1 MISSRYDEINN
12 LLDALL
18 NLPPQE
24 RPAFLQRSC
33 GGDTSLQQT
42 LEALLAAYESEDG
55 FLDSPALLQ
64 LGQDPQPAQLSTDLS
79 GCVIA
84 GYAILRPLGAGALA
98 EVWLA
103 RDNRLQR
110 PVALKVLRTKFAR
123 DLNQVLRF
131 EQEARAASNLNHPN
145 IVTIHEIGNSDACH
159 FIAQEFVDGVT
170 LRKRL
175 QNGALPLA
183 STIDFASQVA
193 GALAA
198 AHNAGI
204 IHRDIKPENLMIRTD
219 GLVKVLDF
227 GIARVIEEATE
238 RENDWRHAHDG
249 LTTPGQV
256 LGTVKY
262 MSPEQARGL
271 HLDARSDLFSFG
283 VVLYEMATGKAPF
296 SGATNADTLAAV
308 LSHDPVPPSAQRADI
323 PPELDQ
329 LIVRCLKK
337 DRDQRIDSAEQ
348 LHTELKNLR
357 LSGGQQSSPVSAASR
372 PEQAKRASGKVRAFS
387 SSGRSFVLA
396 AVIAL
401 AIVSVLVWWL
411 KYPGVSALP
420 FDSIEMTPVALPG
433 LVTDAAIAPDGKK
446 TAYLLQAPNG
456 PSLWIRQFASSPD
469 QQIATLEP
477 GTYRDVIYSPDGADL
492 YYVQTTNLASDL
504 YRIPSAGGQPRKILG
519 NVTGRISLAPD
530 ARHLAFVR
538 RDDNLVEESLIVAES
553 DRGEE
558 RTLITRRRP
567 YYLSLQAVA
576 WSHDGKSIFCLAG
589 SEPSYTPNAYHI
601 VQVDIATGREK
612 RLWGH
617 TWARAGSLVSS
628 RDGKML
634 ILAASEHYKQEMQL
648 WRIALPGGRVT
659 RITRDLSN
667 YAKLGLSADSQNLL
681 AVRVETRADLWT
693 MPNDSPDSARQ
704 ISNGE
709 IRSLNSAAWTR
720 NGEIIYSASVGPFL
734 NIWKMSAD
742 GQRVDQLSKANWDEA
757 EVAATPDG
765 RYILYQSDG
774 KIWRMNSDGSA
785 RRQLTP
791 GNLDVHDVHPVASR
805 DSQWVLYGSF
815 NQWSPDVGGKETI
828 WRVPI
833 DGGEPVQ
840 VTKQI
845 TSIPA
850 VSPDGRLIACAYFLL
865 DKPPSTAKIAVYL
878 FDGGDPIKIFDR
890 PSGSDDNV
898 TWSGDGK
905 SLEYIVRHG
914 DESNIWRQPL
924 DGGQPFP
931 VTHFRSDA
939 LFFLSPSLDGKRLVL
954 GRGKEISEIVLITQT
969 R

>member
-1 MISSRYDEINN
+1 MISNRYHEINN
-12 LLDALL
+12 LLDELL
-18 NLPPQE
+18 ELPPRE

-55 FLDSPALLQ
+55 FLDSPALFQ
-64 LGQDPQPAQLSTDLS
+64 LGQDQQPTPLSTDLS

-84 GYAILRPLGAGALA
+84 GYGILGPLGAGALA

-103 RDNRLQR
+103 RDTRLQR
-110 PVALKVLRTKFAR
+110 RVALKVLRTKFAR
-123 DLNQVLRF
+123 DPNQVLRF
-131 EQEARAASNLNHPN
+131 EHEARAASNLNHPN
-145 IVTIHEIGNSDACH
+145 IVTIHEIGESEGCH

-183 STIDFASQVA
+183 SAIDLASQVA

-198 AHNAGI
+198 AHSAGI

-308 LSHDPVPPSAQRADI
+308 LSQEPPPPSAQRADI
-323 PPELDQ
+323 PRELDQ
-329 LIVRCLKK
+329 LILRCLKK
-337 DRDQRIDSAEQ
+337 DREQRIASAEQ
-348 LHTELKNLR
+348 LYTELKNLR
-357 LSGGQQSSPVSAASR
+357 LSGEQSSPVLAASA
-372 PEQAKRASGKVRAFS
+372 PVPAKRERGKVRALS
-387 SSGRSFVLA
+387 SRARLFVLA
-396 AVIAL
+396 AFIAM
-401 AIVSVLVWWL
+401 AAVSVSVWWL
-411 KYPGVSALP
+411 KYPAAASLP
-420 FDSIEMTPVALPG
+420 FDSIDMTPVALPG

-446 TAYLLQAPNG
+446 TAYLLQAPNRS
-456 PSLWIRQFASSPD
+456 SLWIRQLASSSD
-469 QQIATLEP
+469 QQITTLAP
-477 GTYRDVIYSPDGADL
+477 GTYRDVIYSPDGAYL
-492 YYVQTTNLASDL
+492 YYVQTTNHVASL
-504 YRIPSAGGQPRKILG
+504 YRISSAGGQTRKILD

-538 RDDNLVEESLIVAES
+538 RDDNLVEESLIIAKS
-553 DRGEE
+553 DGGEE

-567 YYLSLQAVA
+567 NYLSPLAVA
-576 WSHDGKSIFCLAG
+576 WSHDGNSIFCLAG
-589 SEPSYTPNAYHI
+589 NEPFYTPNAYHI

-612 RLWGH
+612 SLSGH
-617 TWARAGSLVSS
+617 TWARVGSLVSS
-628 RDGKML
+628 RDGRML
-634 ILAASEHYKQEMQL
+634 ILAASEHYTQEMQL
-648 WRIALPGGRVT
+648 WRVAYPDGRVT

-681 AVRVETRADLWT
+681 AVRVERRADLWT
-693 MPNDSPDSARQ
+693 MPNDNPNGARQ

-709 IRSLNSAAWTR
+709 IRALNSASWTR

-742 GQRVDQLSKANWDEA
+742 GQRVDQLSKANRDET

-785 RRQLTP
+785 PRQLTP

-805 DSQWVLYGSF
+805 DSQWVLYASF
-815 NQWSPDVGGKETI
+815 KQWSPDVGGKETI

-840 VTKQI
+840 VTKEI

-850 VSPDGRLIACAYFLL
+850 ISPDGRLIGCAYFLL
-865 DKPPSTAKIAVYL
+865 DKPPSTAKIAVYR
-878 FDGGDPIKIFDR
+878 FDGGEPVKIFDR
-890 PSGSDDNV
+890 PSGSDDV
-898 TWSGDGK
+898 VHWSGDGK
-905 SLEYIVRHG
+905 SLEYIVTHG
-914 DESNIWRQPL
+914 DASNIWRQPL

-939 LFFLSPSLDGKRLVL
+939 LFFLNPSLDGKRLVL
-954 GRGKEISEIVLITQT
+954 GRGKELSEIVLITQT